1 MEHRTLGRTGVKVSP
16 LCLGAMMFGAWGE
29 RDHDESIRI
38 IHRALDAGINF
49 LDTADVYSAGE
60 SEEIVGKALA
70 GGRRDNVFLATKV
83 HGSMGDDP
91 NEFGNS
97 RRWIVTEVEN
107 SLRRLKTDWIDLYQ
121 IHRPEDDTDIDET
134 LGALTDLIRAGKV
147 RYIGSST
154 FPASQIVEAQWT
166 AERRGR
172 ERFVSEQPPYS
183 MLIRGV
189 EYDVLPTC
197 LRHGIGVI
205 PWSPLAGGWLSGK
218 WRRGAENLGSR
229 RSALLPRRYDLSIPA
244 NQRKLDAADALA
256 QLAEEAGMTLIE
268 LALAFVI
275 RHPAVTSAIIGPR
288 TMEHLESQLGAVDV
302 ELSDELLDRIDEIV
316 PPGQNV
322 NPADTGYDNPALRP
336 EALRRPGPTPRAEA
350 LPR

>member
-49 LDTADVYSAGE
+49 VDTADVYSAGE

-70 GGRRDNVFLATKV
+70 GGRRDNVILATKV

-91 NEFGNS
+91 NEFGNT

-189 EYDVLPTC
+189 EDDVLPTC
-197 LRHGIGVI
+197 RRYGIGVI

-218 WRRGAENLGSR
+218 WRKGADDLTSR
-229 RSALLPRRYDLSIPA
+229 RSAMLPKRYDLSIPA

-268 LALAFVI
+268 LALAFVL

-288 TMEHLESQLGAVDV
+288 KMEHLESQLGAADV
-302 ELSDELLDRIDEIV
+302 ELSDELLDRIDEIA

-336 EALRRPGPTPRAEA
+336 EALRR
-350 LPR
+350 